1 VANGSPDC
9 IYPSPRVNPIPAHRS
24 SDRDALRAPQP
35 VTPELL
41 VLLQQVVGGLTGG
54 SGPGGVL
61 PFQFPS
67 LQHLDERMAAVTQ
80 RAIDVEGL
88 SQKSVRSYRSA
99 HRQFRAYLLETK
111 TDRSFLDGQLPVQR
125 RVLEGWVGWLR
136 GRGVN
141 HTTVNTYWRALH
153 APIARIARQ
162 EGMLDPTRFVE
173 TPKPGKSLPKFLSRP
188 ALEDVFR
195 FVRNYQ
201 WRGGEFERLRNV
213 ALIAVM
219 ALGGCRLGE
228 VLHME
233 IDEVDCGLKT
243 IRIKRGKGPRG
254 GKPRVICMPDPLAA
268 AMATYLMAR
277 AQRGL
282 ATPNVFVAVA
292 GDQPIA
298 EITIRRLCA
307 FITRSTKIKVA
318 PHLLRHTCATLMRQA
333 GIADRLSMEQLGHS
347 RLDVLQRYSHVV
359 PGERQEALAHFTFDI
374 TGEGETVE
382 DAAVIVPADLHGA
395 VTAGITDTPSQT
407 ARPDRVT
414 PS

>member
-1 VANGSPDC
+1 MSTYLALPTSDGGKL
-9 IYPSPRVNPIPAHRS
+9 PRQAVS
-24 SDRDALRAPQP
+24 
-35 VTPELL
+35 PELL

-54 SGPGGVL
+54 NGPGGVL

-67 LQHLDERMAAVTQ
+67 LQHFDERMVAVTK
-80 RAIDVEGL
+80 RALAVEGL
-88 SQKSVRSYRSA
+88 SQKSVSAFRSA
-99 HRQFRAYLLETK
+99 HRQFRAYLLETHAEK
-111 TDRSFLDGQLPVQR
+111 AFLDGQLPVQR
-125 RVLEGWVGWLR
+125 RVLEGWIAWLR

-153 APIARIARQ
+153 ASVVRIARQ

-173 TPKPGKSLPKFLSRP
+173 TPKPGKSLPKFLSRS
-188 ALEDVFR
+188 ALEAVFR
-195 FVRNYQ
+195 FVRNFQ
-201 WRGGEFERLRNV
+201 WRGGEFERHRNI

-228 VLHME
+228 VLRME
-233 IDEVDCGLKT
+233 VDDVDCGSKT

-254 GKPRVICMPDPLAA
+254 GKPRVICMPDPLTA
-268 AMATYLMAR
+268 AMAMYLTER
-277 AQRGL
+277 AQRGH
-282 ATPNVFVAVA
+282 ATPNVFVAIA
-292 GDQPIA
+292 GDQQLA

-307 FITRSTKIKVA
+307 FITRRTEIKVA

-359 PGERQEALAHFTFDI
+359 PGERQQALAHFTFDI
-374 TGEGETVE
+374 AGEGEGIE

-395 VTAGITDTPSQT
+395 TTAGITDEPSQT